1 MCITY
6 LFKKLIGKI
15 LKIMKQDQP
24 IITKELKK
32 LINVMLTC
40 VGGELMPYTI
50 KYLKNIKSLKI
61 KIIGT
66 DNDTN
71 AIGKYFCDKFYNLP
85 KGSNK
90 SYIS

>member
-1 MCITY
+1 
-6 LFKKLIGKI
+6 
-15 LKIMKQDQP
+15 
-24 IITKELKK
+24 
-32 LINVMLTC
+32 MLTC

-71 AIGKYFCDKFYNLP
+71 AMGKYFCDKFYNLP

-90 SYIS
+90 SYITRCTEIIIKKILV